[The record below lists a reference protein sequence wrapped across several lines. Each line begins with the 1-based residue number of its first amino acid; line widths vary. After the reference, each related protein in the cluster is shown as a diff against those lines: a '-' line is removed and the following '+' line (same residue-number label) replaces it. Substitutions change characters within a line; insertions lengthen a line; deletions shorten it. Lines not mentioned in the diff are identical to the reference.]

1 MDLPGPDYVGWNSQV
16 DLENIKLKV
25 VLNEGRNNFDY
36 NFWQHQ
42 IQDIERKPY
51 LEDAAEQLQD
61 VMGDSEENPQIVR
74 DNINA
79 ILKHLDVHVRNWE
92 CVPTVIQTSP
102 SVEMDNAQMIAAIVE
117 YLDIPLKIVPERPRR
132 FCFFKKNNNKNKQC
146 K

>member
-79 ILKHLDVHVRNWE
+79 ILKANNIRGNISISKLDGNA
-92 CVPTVIQTSP
+92 P
-102 SVEMDNAQMIAAIVE
+102 SNQININVQEDRSRSSRREIKRVYRDAQ
-117 YLDIPLKIVPERPRR
+117 
-132 FCFFKKNNNKNKQC
+132 
-146 K
+146 